1 MVQDTLD
8 SLPGFKL
15 PSHINML
22 LHLIREE
29 LKSKTFIRCFDQA
42 GMDTSMCSP
51 DLSRMIPAMSGFE
64 ERSDE
69 LYTWYFKTI
78 DEYAERNKFTDPE
91 GLNELAFEFYTEL
104 SLKRR
109 QIST

>member
-1 MVQDTLD
+1 MQTFSDIN
-8 SLPGFKL
+8 LPPIHL
-15 PSHINML
+15 PAHVNML

-51 DLSRMIPAMSGFE
+51 DLSRMILAMSGFE

-69 LYTWYFKTI
+69 LYMWYFKTI
-78 DEYAERNKFTDPE
+78 DEYVVRNNFTDRE

-104 SLKRR
+104 VIRR
-109 QIST
+109 SNSE